1 MNNKEMIKKKTYIA
15 PISIVFLMEPLMES
29 AIITGSL
36 EKINDKGV
44 VTDSKRNYFHEEDF
58 E

>member
-1 MNNKEMIKKKTYIA
+1 MNNKETIKKKTYIA
-15 PISIVFLMEPLMES
+15 PISTVFLMEPLMES

-36 EKINDKGV
+36 GRINNKGV
-44 VTDSKRNYFHEEDF
+44 VTDSKLNYFQEEDF